1 MQEMNEL
8 KGIIS
13 QMGNQILIINEELQN
28 AKQYNIAEIVKVVLS
43 ILDKPQASAVTWK
56 YRKGRDLSLL

>member
-43 ILDKPQASAVTWK
+43 ILDKPEASAESHGSTE
-56 YRKGRDLSLL
+56 KG